1 MTEDIDKAFLHYQK
15 TLDTRFSKIIE
26 SGQHVASE
34 ILQQIFEDAYIY
46 QASDVH
52 FEPYPKY
59 VVVRFRIDGV
69 LHEAGAIPK
78 KHYENI
84 LNRIKVQSRLR
95 IDEHFAAQDG
105 SMRFEKGGMFFDLRT
120 SIVPTIEGEKVV
132 LRMIANHVQGFDMS
146 NLGMSSKHQKMLEEV
161 ARKPFGMILVT
172 GPTGSGKTTT
182 LYGLLKLLHGPEVNI
197 TTIEDP
203 VEYKF
208 VGINQIQV
216 NPQMNLTFAKS
227 LRSIV
232 RQDPDVI
239 LVGEIRDEETA
250 EIAVNAALTGHLLL
264 STFHANDAASTFPRL
279 LDMKVEPSLL
289 ASTIEVV
296 IAQRLV
302 RRICSSCRH
311 SVKFTKKE
319 IAEKFSGAE
328 KFFQNEE
335 ITLYAGKGCSACGG
349 TGYQG
354 RAAIFEF
361 IRATPELKNL
371 ILKNPSTKE
380 ISALAKKQG
389 SESLFEDGIE
399 KVKNGTTTLE
409 ELVRVSPPIN
419 TEYYL

>member
-146 NLGMSSKHQKMLEEV
+146 NLGMS
-161 ARKPFGMILVT
+161 
-172 GPTGSGKTTT
+172 
-182 LYGLLKLLHGPEVNI
+182 
-197 TTIEDP
+197 
-203 VEYKF
+203 
-208 VGINQIQV
+208 
-216 NPQMNLTFAKS
+216 
-227 LRSIV
+227 
-232 RQDPDVI
+232 
-239 LVGEIRDEETA
+239 
-250 EIAVNAALTGHLLL
+250 
-264 STFHANDAASTFPRL
+264 
-279 LDMKVEPSLL
+279 
-289 ASTIEVV
+289 
-296 IAQRLV
+296 
-302 RRICSSCRH
+302 
-311 SVKFTKKE
+311 
-319 IAEKFSGAE
+319 
-328 KFFQNEE
+328 
-335 ITLYAGKGCSACGG
+335 
-349 TGYQG
+349 
-354 RAAIFEF
+354 
-361 IRATPELKNL
+361 
-371 ILKNPSTKE
+371 
-380 ISALAKKQG
+380 
-389 SESLFEDGIE
+389 
-399 KVKNGTTTLE
+399 
-409 ELVRVSPPIN
+409 
-419 TEYYL
+419 